1 MNIVIDSTFA
11 VLFGIVLRFIIVVLF
26 MITIGKVFK
35 IKNTPSLPP
44 ILGAIAIVYYFSL
57 DEEYAHLEYINGF
70 VILGMFLPEVFKLTD
85 NAIKSKKAEREKT

>member
-11 VLFGIVLRFIIVVLF
+11 VLFGIVLRFIIVILF

-70 VILGMFLPEVFKLTD
+70 VITGLFLPELLRATSSLITTSTKR
-85 NAIKSKKAEREKT
+85 KKI